1 MGLLTD
7 RREEERVQQLSG
19 REEEKDGEKRR
30 QEKKVADGRAEMCE
44 HFYSK
49 AERNH
54 GRMTGLSGC
63 MCTVRVWVQRVSS
76 RGHEMQISQ
85 ALYLMY
91 VLEILQIRTCNQ
103 GHKPVRFNQETNQGK
118 QRKKDIKHQPITYQ
132 RFRCTLLS

>member
-7 RREEERVQQLSG
+7 RRETHGEGGGEERVQQLSG

-76 RGHEMQISQ
+76 RGHVKCKL
-85 ALYLMY
+85 A
-91 VLEILQIRTCNQ
+91 
-103 GHKPVRFNQETNQGK
+103 
-118 QRKKDIKHQPITYQ
+118 KH
-132 RFRCTLLS
+132 CT